1 MTRTHGGDDYHLAV
15 LVEEVVRCFEGAP
28 EGEIFDGTLGA
39 GGHAEAL
46 LDAYPACRVLGVDR
60 DPEALAEARARL
72 GRFGDRVRI
81 LHARFDEAAVAAGLT
96 GPTLSGALLDLGI
109 SSHQIDEAERGFT
122 FREGAPL
129 DMRMEGAESGAGTA
143 ADLLNEWEEDRISR
157 LLRSYGDEPRSRAIA
172 REIVKR
178 RAERPMERT
187 EDLLAAIEA
196 VYRRPP
202 MAKEKARVFQALRI
216 EVNDELGALERA
228 LPALRDALLPG
239 GAFVVLSYHSLEDRR
254 VKNAFREWSRACTCP
269 PEIPVCV
276 CRGEPLGTLLTR
288 SIVRPSDA
296 EIGANPRARSARLRA
311 WRKAA

>member
-1 MTRTHGGDDYHLAV
+1 MTHGDDYHRAV
-15 LVEEVVRCFEGAP
+15 LVDEVVRFLGSAP
-28 EGEIFDGTLGA
+28 AGEVLDGTLGA

-46 LDAYPACRVLGVDR
+46 LEALPGSRVLGVDR
-60 DPEALAEARARL
+60 DPDALAAARVRL
-72 GRFGDRVRI
+72 ERFGDRVRI
-81 LHARFDEAAVAAGLT
+81 LHARFDEAATAAGMT

-109 SSHQIDEAERGFT
+109 SSYQIDEAERGFT

-129 DMRMEGAESGAGTA
+129 DMRMEGAATGAMTA

-157 LLRSYGDEPRSRAIA
+157 LLRSFGEEPRSRAIA

-178 RAERPMERT
+178 RAERPMKRT
-187 EDLLAAIEA
+187 EDLLAAIQA

-228 LPALRDALLPG
+228 LPAVREALLPG
-239 GAFVVLSYHSLEDRR
+239 GVFVTISYHSLEDRR
-254 VKNAFREWSRACTCP
+254 VKNAFREWSRACICP

-276 CRGEPLGTLLTR
+276 CRGKPLGELLTR
-288 SIVRPSDA
+288 SVVRPSDA
-296 EIGANPRARSARLRA
+296 ELESNPRSRSARLRA
-311 WRKAA
+311 WRKSA